1 MTQQWASAHKAT
13 NASLSGTP
21 LLTATMT
28 TTDLVGS
35 NVFATDVIAKKVY
48 WEVVVTGTGIAA
60 QGYGA
65 GIGTTASSVTNQ
77 VFMGTSAA
85 PDTLG
90 WYGPPGT
97 VHVNSSVI
105 ATWAAFVTGNRL
117 CFAVDGPAALI
128 WGRVA
133 NGNWN
138 NNGSANPA
146 TGTLGLTIPSAVTA
160 SPMVPGATLYST
172 ATPDSVVASFAQPSW
187 TFTPPAGFES
197 FDPAIVYLALNS
209 PLLYRTEMIGY

>member
-1 MTQQWASAHKAT
+1 MTQQWASGHKA
-13 NASLSGTP
+13 ADAALSGTP

-35 NVFATDVIAKKVY
+35 NVFATVVIAKKVY
-48 WEVVVTGTGIAA
+48 WEAVVTGTGIAA
-60 QGYGA
+60 AGFGI

-85 PDTLG
+85 PDTLA
-90 WYGPPGT
+90 WYNVGGI
-97 VHVNSSVI
+97 HVNSSQI
-105 ATWAAFVTGNRL
+105 ATWAAFATGNRL

-172 ATPDSVVASFAQPSW
+172 ATPDSVVAAFASTSWSFAA
-187 TFTPPAGFES
+187 PAGFES
-197 FDPAIVYLALNS
+197 FDPAIVYMALNS
-209 PLLYRTEMIGY
+209 PPPIRTEMIGY